1 MVQTGWWADPRPVR
15 PLPEEADRWLTR
27 HPDAVLL
34 SLGSL
39 AQVDPEEQV
48 AQLVAVAARV
58 GAPAVVQVHDARPGP
73 REVPRPTQDGARPTQ
88 DDAQHDERVA
98 ERAHLLPEEI
108 AVGSDDPAAQ
118 AEQILDESDDR
129 TDHPARTQQESPQ
142 AYESDAGN
150 RR

>member
-1 MVQTGWWADPRPVR
+1 MTETSGR
-15 PLPEEADRWLTR
+15 T
-27 HPDAVLL
+27 
-34 SLGSL
+34 
-39 AQVDPEEQV
+39 
-48 AQLVAVAARV
+48 
-58 GAPAVVQVHDARPGP
+58 HD
-73 REVPRPTQDGARPTQ
+73 DDQ
-88 DDAQHDERVA
+88 DDQRVA